1 MVSGIQNRG
10 WTGPNRRT
18 RVFMTRFSMEYRG
31 RQDLSCFEHRGR
43 LDRGYDET
51 IGFLGVMMQR
61 EVYSETLPPPL
72 LLYYMWKASPVF
84 VIKANGDVLLEGGL
98 SQIKVKD
105 SSLSEAESRGMQRI
119 LLRLPLTTGGFMLRL
134 VIWRQRLMLDFDVI
148 LDHRLGWSSHR
159 MLPLTV
165 MLGTGSLGSLLDSHG
180 CQGFLSSLWGGVQ
193 NHLWRV
199 FNIEKFVCVSEFVM
213 FFPIEIHGNSSGSG
227 DCNLALVNSSA
238 LDLSQRLVIVWHLL
252 ELKEFKGA
260 VIEMLENG
268 FIRPSFHRGLQP
280 LRVIGTGYFKTAVHS
295 RYGHSEFLV
304 MPFSLKEEAI
314 EQHLRIVLG
323 DFRQKKLL
331 CEVLKCDSWFWLQQV
346 AFLGHI
352 VSADGIIMDPSKV
365 EAITKW
371 PRPTTVTEVR
381 SFLGLAGYYR
391 RFVEGFSRLALPLT
405 QLMRKGEK
413 FVWTDER
420 QESFE
425 ELKQRLVSA
434 PILTLPSG
442 SGGFQIYSDASKKGL
457 GCVLMQHGKVIA
469 YASRQLKPYEVNYP
483 THDLELAAVVF
494 ALKIWRHYLYGEAC
508 DIFTDHKSL
517 KYIFTQRELNMRQRR
532 WLELLK
538 DYDTNIQ
545 YHPGKA
551 NVVADVLSR
560 ISGMIAC
567 FDSMILHDLERLD
580 VELCVRGSGGYWAS
594 MRIESNLM
602 LQIKEA
608 QRDDGELWAIV
619 QNVEDGK
626 HTEFSVDDDGVVWF
640 EDRLCVPND
649 QALREKVMT
658 EAHSSLFTIH
668 PGSTKMYRDLKQYF
682 WWNGM
687 KQDVATFVSK
697 CMTCQQVKIEHQR
710 ASGLLQPLEIPMWKW
725 DEISMDF
732 VTGLPTTQKRH
743 DAIWVVVDRL
753 TKSAHFLPIRKNYGI
768 SKLAEIFRQ
777 EIVRLHGTPTS
788 IVSDRDPKFTSH
800 FWKGLQKAWGTRLK
814 FSTAFHPQ
822 TDGQSE
828 RTIQTLEDMLRA
840 CALEWTG
847 SWDEY
852 LCLVEFAYNNS
863 WHASIKAAPFEL
875 LYGRKCRAPIC
886 WDEVGERLIEG
897 PELIEITNEKV
908 AVAKEKLKEA
918 RSRQKSYADK
928 HRRDLEFQVGDRV
941 FLKVSPF
948 RGVKRFGIKGKLSPR
963 FIGPFEILERIGEVS
978 YRLALPPQL
987 SHVHDVFHVSL
998 LRGYH
1003 YHPLHVASYP
1013 FDQIQPDMSLSEEP
1027 ESILD
1032 RQERVM
1038 RNKVIPFV
1046 KILWKNHPEREATWE
1061 TEESM
1066 RASYPHFFVRSRGSD
1081 FDIPMVLSLI
1091 IALLRNKITNDI
1103 RNGVGS
1109 SGGGGGDAIPQDSC
1123 LDRRFTKLKPLAFRC
1138 CQLLR
1143 GDRLIKLWRS
1153 SSGILNSQCYEREY
1167 GSICQLGS
1175 REFWEYWTWLRLP
1188 LVTSS
1193 YCMRAEIRISGIEMV
1208 IGFRTG
1214 DRANR
1219 RTRVCRYDQG
1229 QHEYRGRQDQSVEH
1243 RGRQDRGYDSKRQ
1256 DFRGQD
1262 QRFAG
1267 RNGNDRQGQGNYNQR
1282 QHRNQSTRDF
1292 NQGHASGSAGQRRS
1306 TETLPPP
1313 PLCTTCGKPHPG
1325 VCYKATRGC
1334 FTCGSTQ
1341 HKVKDCPPSRGSRSR
1356 VCQRILLDYLLLQD
1370 GFMLRLFCDLAAKT
1384 FGVLFTGISSL
1395 SGRTVFRFI

>member
-1 MVSGIQNRG
+1 M
-10 WTGPNRRT
+10 
-18 RVFMTRFSMEYRG
+18 
-31 RQDLSCFEHRGR
+31 FEES
-43 LDRGYDET
+43 LNVTFDET
-51 IGFLGVMMQR
+51 
-61 EVYSETLPPPL
+61 PPPS
-72 LLYYMWKASPVF
+72 KTSPLVDDDLDEEEA
-84 VIKANGDVLLEGGL
+84 IK
-98 SQIKVKD
+98 
-105 SSLSEAESRGMQRI
+105 
-119 LLRLPLTTGGFMLRL
+119 
-134 VIWRQRLMLDFDVI
+134 DVI
-148 LDHRLGWSSHR
+148 LLNVRQPEFVYHVPHRLKFVKLISAMKAR
-159 MLPLTV
+159 TLI
-165 MLGTGSLGSLLDSHG
+165 SHG
-180 CQGFLSSLWGGVQ
+180 CQG
-193 NHLWRV
+193 
-199 FNIEKFVCVSEFVM
+199 
-213 FFPIEIHGNSSGSG
+213 
-227 DCNLALVNSSA
+227 VN
-238 LDLSQRLVIVWHLL
+238 
-252 ELKEFKGA
+252 GA
-260 VIEMLENG
+260 FHAMLENAL
-268 FIRPSFHRGLQP
+268 IDPVFHRRGARSYL
-280 LRVIGTGYFKTAVHS
+280 LRRKMGDALVYLITANSNTRTV
-295 RYGHSEFLV
+295 
-304 MPFSLKEEAI
+304 
-314 EQHLRIVLG
+314 
-323 DFRQKKLL
+323 
-331 CEVLKCDSWFWLQQV
+331 
-346 AFLGHI
+346 
-352 VSADGIIMDPSKV
+352 IMDPSKV

-425 ELKQRLVSA
+425 ELKRRLVSA

-442 SGGFQIYSDASKKGL
+442 SGGFQIYSDASKKVRLLWEDLETNFCMVENLDDRLFDSMFLHDLERLYVELCVQVLDMYLRNVEDGKHTEFSVDDDGIVWFEDRLCVPNDQALREKVMTEAHSSPFTIHPGSTKMYRDLKEYFWWNGMKQDVATFDEISMDFVTGLPTTQKRYDAIWVVVDRLTKSAHFLPIQKNYGISKLAEIFQQDSKLGNSFLVPVQAFHPSNLWSVREDHSDFGRYVEGLCFGMTEELNVLGSRASSVPIHWSFEDFGNVLEKFRIVLDASSELSQIHDVFHGPGIHFWIVRESREKQSFPFCGDSFGSITQRREATMETEESMRARFDEPYFPRVLDMLVIVFIDDILFTPNGIIMDPSKVEAITKWPRPTTVTETGERQESFKELKWRLVSDPILTLPSGSGGFQVYSDASKKGL

-551 NVVADVLSR
+551 NVVADALSR
-560 ISGMIAC
+560 KSGMIAC
-567 FDSMILHDLERLD
+567 FDSIILHDLERLD

-658 EAHSSLFTIH
+658 EAHSSPFTIH

-768 SKLAEIFRQ
+768 R
-777 EIVRLHGTPTS
+777 
-788 IVSDRDPKFTSH
+788 
-800 FWKGLQKAWGTRLK
+800 LQKAWGTRLK

-963 FIGPFEILERIGEVS
+963 FIGPRLRFLGNEYGRGYV
-978 YRLALPPQL
+978 RLALT
-987 SHVHDVFHVSL
+987 SHYRPFNVLLCISFEGKTIIIHCIVHL
-998 LRGYH
+998 
-1003 YHPLHVASYP
+1003 
-1013 FDQIQPDMSLSEEP
+1013 
-1027 ESILD
+1027 ILVD
-1032 RQERVM
+1032 
-1038 RNKVIPFV
+1038 
-1046 KILWKNHPEREATWE
+1046 L
-1061 TEESM
+1061 
-1066 RASYPHFFVRSRGSD
+1066 
-1081 FDIPMVLSLI
+1081 
-1091 IALLRNKITNDI
+1091 
-1103 RNGVGS
+1103 
-1109 SGGGGGDAIPQDSC
+1109 DS
-1123 LDRRFTKLKPLAFRC
+1123 
-1138 CQLLR
+1138 
-1143 GDRLIKLWRS
+1143 
-1153 SSGILNSQCYEREY
+1153 
-1167 GSICQLGS
+1167 
-1175 REFWEYWTWLRLP
+1175 
-1188 LVTSS
+1188 V
-1193 YCMRAEIRISGIEMV
+1193 
-1208 IGFRTG
+1208 
-1214 DRANR
+1214 
-1219 RTRVCRYDQG
+1219 
-1229 QHEYRGRQDQSVEH
+1229 
-1243 RGRQDRGYDSKRQ
+1243 
-1256 DFRGQD
+1256 
-1262 QRFAG
+1262 
-1267 RNGNDRQGQGNYNQR
+1267 
-1282 QHRNQSTRDF
+1282 
-1292 NQGHASGSAGQRRS
+1292 
-1306 TETLPPP
+1306 
-1313 PLCTTCGKPHPG
+1313 
-1325 VCYKATRGC
+1325 
-1334 FTCGSTQ
+1334 
-1341 HKVKDCPPSRGSRSR
+1341 
-1356 VCQRILLDYLLLQD
+1356 
-1370 GFMLRLFCDLAAKT
+1370 
-1384 FGVLFTGISSL
+1384 
-1395 SGRTVFRFI
+1395 

>member
-1 MVSGIQNRG
+1 MKE
-10 WTGPNRRT
+10 RR
-18 RVFMTRFSMEYRG
+18 
-31 RQDLSCFEHRGR
+31 
-43 LDRGYDET
+43 
-51 IGFLGVMMQR
+51 
-61 EVYSETLPPPL
+61 
-72 LLYYMWKASPVF
+72 
-84 VIKANGDVLLEGGL
+84 
-98 SQIKVKD
+98 
-105 SSLSEAESRGMQRI
+105 
-119 LLRLPLTTGGFMLRL
+119 
-134 VIWRQRLMLDFDVI
+134 
-148 LDHRLGWSSHR
+148 
-159 MLPLTV
+159 
-165 MLGTGSLGSLLDSHG
+165 DSHERTSD
-180 CQGFLSSLWGGVQ
+180 GFVL
-193 NHLWRV
+193 
-199 FNIEKFVCVSEFVM
+199 
-213 FFPIEIHGNSSGSG
+213 EI
-227 DCNLALVNSSA
+227 L
-238 LDLSQRLVIVWHLL
+238 
-252 ELKEFKGA
+252 
-260 VIEMLENG
+260 
-268 FIRPSFHRGLQP
+268 
-280 LRVIGTGYFKTAVHS
+280 
-295 RYGHSEFLV
+295 
-304 MPFSLKEEAI
+304 
-314 EQHLRIVLG
+314 
-323 DFRQKKLL
+323 RQKKRLHYG
-331 CEVLKCDSWFWLQQV
+331 S
-346 AFLGHI
+346 G
-352 VSADGIIMDPSKV
+352 SKV
-365 EAITKW
+365 LRLAPMA
-371 PRPTTVTEVR
+371 PRPTTVSEVR
-381 SFLGLAGYYR
+381 VFRLVAITDVLL
-391 RFVEGFSRLALPLT
+391 RFSPISLPLT
-405 QLMRKGEK
+405 QLMRKGCLLFAVLEISRVLFESGVQ
-413 FVWTDER
+413 FVVRKVLCWFSGCYRDFYEMM
-420 QESFE
+420 
-425 ELKQRLVSA
+425 ELLFSAGEFANIIRLV
-434 PILTLPSG
+434 
-442 SGGFQIYSDASKKGL
+442 
-457 GCVLMQHGKVIA
+457 
-469 YASRQLKPYEVNYP
+469 
-483 THDLELAAVVF
+483 
-494 ALKIWRHYLYGEAC
+494 
-508 DIFTDHKSL
+508 
-517 KYIFTQRELNMRQRR
+517 
-532 WLELLK
+532 
-538 DYDTNIQ
+538 
-545 YHPGKA
+545 
-551 NVVADVLSR
+551 VVAYVYGVLV
-560 ISGMIAC
+560 A
-567 FDSMILHDLERLD
+567 LER
-580 VELCVRGSGGYWAS
+580 S

-658 EAHSSLFTIH
+658 EAHSSPFTIH

-788 IVSDRDPKFTSH
+788 IVSDRDPKFTSR

-1066 RASYPHFFVRSRGSD
+1066 RASYPHFFV
-1081 FDIPMVLSLI
+1081 
-1091 IALLRNKITNDI
+1091 
-1103 RNGVGS
+1103 
-1109 SGGGGGDAIPQDSC
+1109 
-1123 LDRRFTKLKPLAFRC
+1123 
-1138 CQLLR
+1138 
-1143 GDRLIKLWRS
+1143 
-1153 SSGILNSQCYEREY
+1153 
-1167 GSICQLGS
+1167 
-1175 REFWEYWTWLRLP
+1175 
-1188 LVTSS
+1188 
-1193 YCMRAEIRISGIEMV
+1193 
-1208 IGFRTG
+1208 
-1214 DRANR
+1214 
-1219 RTRVCRYDQG
+1219 
-1229 QHEYRGRQDQSVEH
+1229 
-1243 RGRQDRGYDSKRQ
+1243 
-1256 DFRGQD
+1256 
-1262 QRFAG
+1262 
-1267 RNGNDRQGQGNYNQR
+1267 
-1282 QHRNQSTRDF
+1282 
-1292 NQGHASGSAGQRRS
+1292 
-1306 TETLPPP
+1306 
-1313 PLCTTCGKPHPG
+1313 
-1325 VCYKATRGC
+1325 
-1334 FTCGSTQ
+1334 
-1341 HKVKDCPPSRGSRSR
+1341 
-1356 VCQRILLDYLLLQD
+1356 
-1370 GFMLRLFCDLAAKT
+1370 
-1384 FGVLFTGISSL
+1384 
-1395 SGRTVFRFI
+1395 

>member
-1 MVSGIQNRG
+1 MFYMVPSPHKALSLISCYERQRYLE
-10 WTGPNRRT
+10 
-18 RVFMTRFSMEYRG
+18 FS
-31 RQDLSCFEHRGR
+31 LVPSCP
-43 LDRGYDET
+43 DE
-51 IGFLGVMMQR
+51 
-61 EVYSETLPPPL
+61 LP
-72 LLYYMWKASPVF
+72 
-84 VIKANGDVLLEGGL
+84 GL
-98 SQIKVKD
+98 SSAREIEFGNELIPVLNYLKGSVSRIDDLFLTQTAKGLNIFLR
-105 SSLSEAESRGMQRI
+105 SIMAIGLSTTSYERAGYF
-119 LLRLPLTTGGFMLRL
+119 LRLAFQT
-134 VIWRQRLMLDFDVI
+134 
-148 LDHRLGWSSHR
+148 
-159 MLPLTV
+159 
-165 MLGTGSLGSLLDSHG
+165 
-180 CQGFLSSLWGGVQ
+180 
-193 NHLWRV
+193 
-199 FNIEKFVCVSEFVM
+199 
-213 FFPIEIHGNSSGSG
+213 
-227 DCNLALVNSSA
+227 
-238 LDLSQRLVIVWHLL
+238 
-252 ELKEFKGA
+252 
-260 VIEMLENG
+260 
-268 FIRPSFHRGLQP
+268 
-280 LRVIGTGYFKTAVHS
+280 
-295 RYGHSEFLV
+295 RYGHYEFLV
-304 MPFSLKEEAI
+304 MPFGLTNAPAVFMDLMNRIFHEYLDKFVIIFIDDILVYSKSEEEH
-314 EQHLRIVLG
+314 EQHLRIVLEIL
-323 DFRQKKLL
+323 RQKKLYAKFSK
-331 CEVLKCDSWFWLQQV
+331 CEFWLQQV

-425 ELKQRLVSA
+425 ELKRRLVSA

-551 NVVADVLSR
+551 NVVADALSQK
-560 ISGMIAC
+560 SGMIAC

-580 VELCVRGSGGYWAS
+580 VELCVRGSGGFWAS

-658 EAHSSLFTIH
+658 EAHSSPFTIH

-788 IVSDRDPKFTSH
+788 IVSDRDPKFTSR

-814 FSTAFHPQ
+814 FSTSFHPQ

-863 WHASIKAAPFEL
+863 WASNQRQHL
-875 LYGRKCRAPIC
+875 S
-886 WDEVGERLIEG
+886 VIEF
-897 PELIEITNEKV
+897 TNEKV
-908 AVAKEKLKEA
+908 AVAKEKLK
-918 RSRQKSYADK
+918 RLN
-928 HRRDLEFQVGDRV
+928 RDEV
-941 FLKVSPF
+941 
-948 RGVKRFGIKGKLSPR
+948 GKLSPR

-998 LRGYH
+998 LSDTLSIHLY
-1003 YHPLHVASYP
+1003 VAFI
-1013 FDQIQPDMSLSEEP
+1013 FDQIQPDMSLFEG
-1027 ESILD
+1027 
-1032 RQERVM
+1032 
-1038 RNKVIPFV
+1038 
-1046 KILWKNHPEREATWE
+1046 T
-1061 TEESM
+1061 
-1066 RASYPHFFVRSRGSD
+1066 
-1081 FDIPMVLSLI
+1081 
-1091 IALLRNKITNDI
+1091 
-1103 RNGVGS
+1103 
-1109 SGGGGGDAIPQDSC
+1109 
-1123 LDRRFTKLKPLAFRC
+1123 
-1138 CQLLR
+1138 
-1143 GDRLIKLWRS
+1143 
-1153 SSGILNSQCYEREY
+1153 
-1167 GSICQLGS
+1167 
-1175 REFWEYWTWLRLP
+1175 
-1188 LVTSS
+1188 
-1193 YCMRAEIRISGIEMV
+1193 
-1208 IGFRTG
+1208 
-1214 DRANR
+1214 
-1219 RTRVCRYDQG
+1219 
-1229 QHEYRGRQDQSVEH
+1229 
-1243 RGRQDRGYDSKRQ
+1243 
-1256 DFRGQD
+1256 
-1262 QRFAG
+1262 
-1267 RNGNDRQGQGNYNQR
+1267 
-1282 QHRNQSTRDF
+1282 
-1292 NQGHASGSAGQRRS
+1292 
-1306 TETLPPP
+1306 
-1313 PLCTTCGKPHPG
+1313 
-1325 VCYKATRGC
+1325 
-1334 FTCGSTQ
+1334 
-1341 HKVKDCPPSRGSRSR
+1341 
-1356 VCQRILLDYLLLQD
+1356 
-1370 GFMLRLFCDLAAKT
+1370 
-1384 FGVLFTGISSL
+1384 
-1395 SGRTVFRFI
+1395 